1 MSLIRP
7 ATRLTTTATRTTRL
21 IARTTFAPRT
31 FVTSV
36 KAFKDNKGNM
46 EYAGETLKQAGQAF
60 KVG

>member
-7 ATRLTTTATRTTRL
+7 ATRLT
-21 IARTTFAPRT
+21 ARTTFAPRT